1 MLRFRSAS
9 RLPGRLVLR
18 ATSPSPSVTPLLVG
32 EALAFHKLCLFARGS
47 PTRGAGIAKQCLR
60 GCTTSHVSVLY
71 YGCQNVILRTTSQSR
86 LRLDSS
92 PCRRATGE
100 SVVVVLDEQ
109 SFSHSETTGLRS
121 RDSRMLAQRPLLE
134 RCPAVAAKG
143 GELAAKQPERFVF
156 NTSRSERLPHK
167 TQKPPP
173 GGPAG
178 AWDAYFR
185 EAQDWQAVMR
195 LIL

>member
-1 MLRFRSAS
+1 M
-9 RLPGRLVLR
+9 
-18 ATSPSPSVTPLLVG
+18 
-32 EALAFHKLCLFARGS
+32 
-47 PTRGAGIAKQCLR
+47 
-60 GCTTSHVSVLY
+60 
-71 YGCQNVILRTTSQSR
+71 
-86 LRLDSS
+86 
-92 PCRRATGE
+92 
-100 SVVVVLDEQ
+100 VVLDEQ

-156 NTSRSERLPHK
+156 NTSRSESLPRK

-173 GGPAG
+173 GGPTG

-185 EAQDWQAVMR
+185 KAQDWQAVMR

>member
-1 MLRFRSAS
+1 M
-9 RLPGRLVLR
+9 
-18 ATSPSPSVTPLLVG
+18 
-32 EALAFHKLCLFARGS
+32 
-47 PTRGAGIAKQCLR
+47 
-60 GCTTSHVSVLY
+60 
-71 YGCQNVILRTTSQSR
+71 
-86 LRLDSS
+86 
-92 PCRRATGE
+92 
-100 SVVVVLDEQ
+100 VVLDEQ

-156 NTSRSERLPHK
+156 NTSRSERLPRK

-178 AWDAYFR
+178 AWDAYFS